1 MFSAS
6 AMPRILQRA
15 PSSLFFQFCAQ
26 CVCNILK
33 VIGDV
38 FLGEKIVFL
47 HADGAFRN
55 TDTRTRT
62 MARSS
67 QALGPS

>member
-47 HADGAFRN
+47 HAVSNIIIFAMFASLLDIF
-55 TDTRTRT
+55 
-62 MARSS
+62 S
-67 QALGPS
+67 